1 MAIFPSER
9 EPCLVN
15 YIFVLLMTTSAAPA
29 RRSDSKDSKDDGRAA
44 GAWHAVLS
52 TFLYD
57 GISIQRTRREIRS
70 LRPPPFCFG
79 QYLAKM
85 KKKKKSQ
92 KFMTV
97 REC

>member
-1 MAIFPSER
+1 MLSELYFCSAHDD
-9 EPCLVN
+9 ECL
-15 YIFVLLMTTSAAPA
+15 LA

-52 TFLYD
+52 TFLYFD
-57 GISIQRTRREIRS
+57 SEDERREVRS

-85 KKKKKSQ
+85 KVKKSQ
-92 KFMTV
+92 KIHDSA
-97 REC
+97 

>member
-15 YIFVLLMTTSAAPA
+15 YIFVLLMTTSAAPS

-52 TFLYD
+52 TFLSVD
-57 GISIQRTRREIRS
+57 GISIRVTRREVRS

-85 KKKKKSQ
+85 KMKKSQ
-92 KFMTV
+92 KIHDSA
-97 REC
+97 